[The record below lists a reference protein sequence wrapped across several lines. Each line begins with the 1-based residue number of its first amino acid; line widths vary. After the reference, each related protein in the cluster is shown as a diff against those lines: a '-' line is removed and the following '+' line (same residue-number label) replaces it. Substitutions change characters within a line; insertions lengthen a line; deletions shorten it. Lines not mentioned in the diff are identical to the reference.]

1 MKKTLTVCLL
11 AVVLALGAVLLAACD
26 PDKLPEGSVYYP
38 DSSGGGTGQSP
49 AASASNSALIGYSA
63 ASSVSALAVLGSGGA
78 ATASAET
85 YALDPDY
92 KVMFEEEFLKQLAV
106 IGSFIDRSGMS
117 VTQGASQKEGYD
129 HTLTVTTLLP
139 GGGETAF
146 VLDYKLTEHTGGSHA
161 YDDEFDLD
169 EERNFGLDGVMS
181 YDGATYAVTGKLETE
196 TEKNE
201 TERELELLAVGEGCC
216 ILLSYGS
223 EKEPGESEEEFE
235 YAFYNSERP
244 VGAPVEEYSI
254 ELGNEDGKEETEVAF
269 ISRADGGNWSD
280 IAVEYEAETLAS
292 GTVRLIIE
300 LKDLTDLT
308 ARRSARAVATAS
320 EEGGEFVFTFAAE
333 DNWNAFGEKIFGSAV

>member
-38 DSSGGGTGQSP
+38 DSPGGGTGQSP

-78 ATASAET
+78 ATASAEA

-92 KVMFEEEFLKQLAV
+92 KVMFEKEFLKQLAV

-117 VTQGASQKEGYD
+117 VTQGVSQKEGYD

-146 VLDYKLTEHTGGSHA
+146 VLDYKLTEHTGESRA
-161 YDDEFDLD
+161 YDDKFDLD
-169 EERNFGLDGVMS
+169 EEKNFGLDGVMN
-181 YDGATYAVTGKLETE
+181 YGGATYAVTGKLETE
-196 TEKNE
+196 TEKDE

-244 VGAPVEEYSI
+244 EGAPVEEYSI

-300 LKDLTDLT
+300 LIDLT
-308 ARRSARAVATAS
+308 AWRRARAVATAS

>member
-146 VLDYKLTEHTGGSHA
+146 VLDYNLTEHTGGSHA

-196 TEKNE
+196 TEKDE

-300 LKDLTDLT
+300 LKDLT
-308 ARRSARAVATAS
+308 APRSARAVATAS
-320 EEGGEFVFTFAAE
+320 EGGEFDFSFAAE

>member
-38 DSSGGGTGQSP
+38 DSPGDGTGQSP

-78 ATASAET
+78 ATASAEA

-139 GGGETAF
+139 GGGKTSF
-146 VLDYKLTEHTGGSHA
+146 VLDYKLTELTGESRAH
-161 YDDEFDLD
+161 DDEFDLD

-196 TEKNE
+196 TEKDE

-216 ILLSYGS
+216 ILLSYGN

-244 VGAPVEEYSI
+244 VGEPVEEYSI

-300 LKDLTDLT
+300 LKDLTAQRT
-308 ARRSARAVATAS
+308 ARAVATAS
-320 EEGGEFVFTFAAE
+320 EGGEFAFTFAAE

>member
-38 DSSGGGTGQSP
+38 DSPGGGTGQTP

-63 ASSVSALAVLGSGGA
+63 ASSVSALAVLGAGGA
-78 ATASAET
+78 ATASAEA

-117 VTQGASQKEGYD
+117 VTQGVSQKEGYD

-139 GGGETAF
+139 GGGETSF
-146 VLDYKLTEHTGGSHA
+146 VLDYKLTELTGESRAH
-161 YDDEFDLD
+161 DDKFDLD
-169 EERNFGLDGVMS
+169 EEKNFGLDGVMS
-181 YDGATYAVTGKLETE
+181 YGGATYAVTGKLETE
-196 TEKNE
+196 TEKDE

-216 ILLSYGS
+216 ISLSYGS

-235 YAFYNSERP
+235 YAFYSSERP

-254 ELGNEDGKEETEVAF
+254 ELGNEDDKEETEVAF

-300 LKDLTDLT
+300 LKDLTAQRT
-308 ARRSARAVATAS
+308 ARAVATAS
-320 EEGGEFVFTFAAE
+320 EGGEFVFTFAAE

>member
-1 MKKTLTVCLL
+1 MF
-11 AVVLALGAVLLAACD
+11 
-26 PDKLPEGSVYYP
+26 PESAQGVGV
-38 DSSGGGTGQSP
+38 SGI
-49 AASASNSALIGYSA
+49 LI
-63 ASSVSALAVLGSGGA
+63 LGSGGA

-117 VTQGASQKEGYD
+117 VTQGASQKEDYD

-146 VLDYKLTEHTGGSHA
+146 VLDYNLTELTGESRA
-161 YDDEFDLD
+161 YDDDEFDLD

-181 YDGATYAVTGKLETE
+181 YGGATYAVTGRLETE
-196 TEKNE
+196 TEKDE

-235 YAFYNSERP
+235 YAFYNSVRP
-244 VGAPVEEYSI
+244 EGEPVEEYSI
-254 ELGNEDGKEETEVAF
+254 ELGSEDGKEETEVAF
-269 ISRADGGNWSD
+269 LSRADSGNWSD

-320 EEGGEFVFTFAAE
+320 EGGEFVFTFAAE

>member
-38 DSSGGGTGQSP
+38 DSPGGGTGQSP

-78 ATASAET
+78 ATASAEA

-117 VTQGASQKEGYD
+117 VTQGVSQKEGYD

-139 GGGETAF
+139 GGETSF
-146 VLDYKLTEHTGGSHA
+146 VLDYKLTELTGESRA
-161 YDDEFDLD
+161 YDDKFDLD
-169 EERNFGLDGVMS
+169 EEKNFGLDGVMN
-181 YDGATYAVTGKLETE
+181 YGGATYAVTGKLETE
-196 TEKNE
+196 TEKDE
-201 TERELELLAVGEGCC
+201 TERELELLAVGEDCC

-254 ELGNEDGKEETEVAF
+254 GLGNEDGKEETEVAF

-300 LKDLTDLT
+300 LKDLTAQRT
-308 ARRSARAVATAS
+308 ARAVATAS
-320 EEGGEFVFTFAAE
+320 EGGEFAFTFAAE

>member
-38 DSSGGGTGQSP
+38 DSPGGGTGQSP

-139 GGGETAF
+139 GGGETSF
-146 VLDYKLTEHTGGSHA
+146 VLDYKLTELTGESRA
-161 YDDEFDLD
+161 YGDKFDLD
-169 EERNFGLDGVMS
+169 EEKNFGLDGVMS
-181 YDGATYAVTGKLETE
+181 YGGTTYAVTGRLETE
-196 TEKNE
+196 TEKDE

-244 VGAPVEEYSI
+244 EGAPVEEYSI
-254 ELGNEDGKEETEVAF
+254 ELGSEDGKEETEVAF

-292 GTVRLIIE
+292 GTVTLIIE
-300 LKDLTDLT
+300 LKDLT
-308 ARRSARAVATAS
+308 APRGARAVATAS
-320 EEGGEFVFTFAAE
+320 EGGDFAFTFAAE

>member
-26 PDKLPEGSVYYP
+26 PYKLPEGSVYYP
-38 DSSGGGTGQSP
+38 DSPGGGTGQSP

-78 ATASAET
+78 ATASAEA

-117 VTQGASQKEGYD
+117 VTQSVSQKEGYD

-139 GGGETAF
+139 GGGETSF
-146 VLDYKLTEHTGGSHA
+146 VLDYNELTGESRA
-161 YDDEFDLD
+161 YDDKFDLD
-169 EERNFGLDGVMS
+169 EERNFGLDGVMN

-196 TEKNE
+196 TEKDE

-244 VGAPVEEYSI
+244 EGAPVEEYSI

-292 GTVRLIIE
+292 GTVTLIIE
-300 LKDLTDLT
+300 LKDLT
-308 ARRSARAVATAS
+308 APRSARAVATAS
-320 EEGGEFVFTFAAE
+320 EGGEFAFTFAAE

>member
-49 AASASNSALIGYSA
+49 ASSASNSALIGYSA

-117 VTQGASQKEGYD
+117 VTQAASQKEHYD

-139 GGGETAF
+139 GGGETSF
-146 VLDYKLTEHTGGSHA
+146 VLDYKLTELTGESRA
-161 YDDEFDLD
+161 YDDDEFDLD
-169 EERNFGLDGVMS
+169 EEKNFGLDGVMS
-181 YDGATYAVTGKLETE
+181 YGGATYAVTGRLETE
-196 TEKNE
+196 TEKDE

-244 VGAPVEEYSI
+244 EGEPVEEYSI
-254 ELGNEDGKEETEVAF
+254 ELGSEDGKEETEVAF
-269 ISRADGGNWSD
+269 LSRADGGNWSG

-300 LKDLTDLT
+300 LKDLT

-320 EEGGEFVFTFAAE
+320 EGGEFVFTFAAE

>member
-38 DSSGGGTGQSP
+38 DSPGGGTGQSP

-139 GGGETAF
+139 GGGETSF
-146 VLDYKLTEHTGGSHA
+146 VLDYKLTELTGESRA
-161 YDDEFDLD
+161 YDDKFDLD
-169 EERNFGLDGVMS
+169 EEKNFGLDGVMS
-181 YDGATYAVTGKLETE
+181 YGGTTYAVTGRLETE
-196 TEKNE
+196 TEKDE

-244 VGAPVEEYSI
+244 EGAPVEEYSI
-254 ELGNEDGKEETEVAF
+254 ELGSEDGKEETEVAF

-292 GTVRLIIE
+292 GTVITLIIE
-300 LKDLTDLT
+300 LKDLT
-308 ARRSARAVATAS
+308 APRSARAVATAS
-320 EEGGEFVFTFAAE
+320 EGGEFAFTFAAE

>member
-38 DSSGGGTGQSP
+38 DSSGGGTGQTP

-129 HTLTVTTLLP
+129 HTLTVTTLLH

-146 VLDYKLTEHTGGSHA
+146 VLDYNLTEHTGGSRA

-169 EERNFGLDGVMS
+169 EERNFELDGVMS

-196 TEKNE
+196 TEKDE
-201 TERELELLAVGEGCC
+201 TERELKLLAVGEGCC

-292 GTVRLIIE
+292 GTVWLTIE
-300 LKDLTDLT
+300 LKDLT
-308 ARRSARAVATAS
+308 APRNARAVATAS
-320 EEGGEFVFTFAAE
+320 EGGEFDFSFAAE

>member
-38 DSSGGGTGQSP
+38 DSPGGGTGQSP

-78 ATASAET
+78 ATASAEA

-92 KVMFEEEFLKQLAV
+92 KVMFEKEFLKQLAV

-117 VTQGASQKEGYD
+117 VTQGVSQKEGYD

-139 GGGETAF
+139 GGGETSF
-146 VLDYKLTEHTGGSHA
+146 VLDYKLTELTGESRA
-161 YDDEFDLD
+161 YDDDKFDLD
-169 EERNFGLDGVMS
+169 EEKNFGLNGVMS
-181 YDGATYAVTGKLETE
+181 YDGATYTVTGRLETE
-196 TEKNE
+196 TEKDE
-201 TERELELLAVGEGCC
+201 TERELELLAVGEDCC

-269 ISRADGGNWSD
+269 ISRADGGSWSD

-300 LKDLTDLT
+300 LKDLT
-308 ARRSARAVATAS
+308 APRRTARAVATAS
-320 EEGGEFVFTFAAE
+320 EGGEFAFTFAAE

>member
-63 ASSVSALAVLGSGGA
+63 ASSVSALAVLGAGGA

-146 VLDYKLTEHTGGSHA
+146 VLDYNLTEHTGGSRA

-196 TEKNE
+196 TEKDE
-201 TERELELLAVGEGCC
+201 TERELELLAVGEDCC

-244 VGAPVEEYSI
+244 EGAPVEEYSI

-300 LKDLTDLT
+300 LKDLT
-308 ARRSARAVATAS
+308 APRSARAVATAS

>member
-26 PDKLPEGSVYYP
+26 PYKLPEGSVYYP
-38 DSSGGGTGQSP
+38 DSPGGGTGQSP

-63 ASSVSALAVLGSGGA
+63 ASSVSALTVLGSGGA
-78 ATASAET
+78 ATASAEA

-139 GGGETAF
+139 GGGETSF
-146 VLDYKLTEHTGGSHA
+146 VLDYKLTELTGESRA
-161 YDDEFDLD
+161 YDDKFDLD
-169 EERNFGLDGVMS
+169 EEKNFGLDGVMS
-181 YDGATYAVTGKLETE
+181 YGGATFAVTGKLETE
-196 TEKNE
+196 TEKDE
-201 TERELELLAVGEGCC
+201 TERELELLAVGEDCC

-244 VGAPVEEYSI
+244 EGAPVEEYSI
-254 ELGNEDGKEETEVAF
+254 ELGSEDGKEETEVAF

-292 GTVRLIIE
+292 GTVTLIIE
-300 LKDLTDLT
+300 LKDLT
-308 ARRSARAVATAS
+308 APRSARAVATAS
-320 EEGGEFVFTFAAE
+320 EGGEFAFTFAAE
-333 DNWNAFGEKIFGSAV
+333 DNWNAFGEKIFGSVV

>member
-38 DSSGGGTGQSP
+38 DSPGGGTGQSP

-139 GGGETAF
+139 GGGETSF
-146 VLDYKLTEHTGGSHA
+146 VLDYKLTELTGESRA
-161 YDDEFDLD
+161 YDDKFDLD
-169 EERNFGLDGVMS
+169 EEKNFGLDGVMS
-181 YDGATYAVTGKLETE
+181 YGGATYTVTGRLETE
-196 TEKNE
+196 TEKDE

-244 VGAPVEEYSI
+244 DGAPVEEYSI
-254 ELGNEDGKEETEVAF
+254 ELGSEDGKEETEVAF

-292 GTVRLIIE
+292 GTVTLIIE
-300 LKDLTDLT
+300 LKDLTSRCR
-308 ARRSARAVATAS
+308 ASAIATA
-320 EEGGEFVFTFAAE
+320 GTDGTFAFTFAAE

>member
-49 AASASNSALIGYSA
+49 AASARNSALIGYSA

-146 VLDYKLTEHTGGSHA
+146 VLDYKLTELTGESRAH
-161 YDDEFDLD
+161 DDEFDLD

-181 YDGATYAVTGKLETE
+181 YGGATYAVTGKLETE
-196 TEKNE
+196 TEKDE

-244 VGAPVEEYSI
+244 EGAPVEEYSI

-292 GTVRLIIE
+292 GTVTLIIE

-320 EEGGEFVFTFAAE
+320 EGGEFDFTFAAE
-333 DNWNAFGEKIFGSAV
+333 DNWNAFGKKIFGSAV

>member
-78 ATASAET
+78 ATASAEA

-139 GGGETAF
+139 GGGETSF
-146 VLDYKLTEHTGGSHA
+146 VLDYKLTELTGESRA
-161 YDDEFDLD
+161 YDDKFDLD
-169 EERNFGLDGVMS
+169 EEKNFGLDGVMS
-181 YDGATYAVTGKLETE
+181 YGGATYTVTGRLETE
-196 TEKNE
+196 TEKDE

-244 VGAPVEEYSI
+244 EGAPVEEYSI
-254 ELGNEDGKEETEVAF
+254 ELGSEDGKEETEVAF

-292 GTVRLIIE
+292 GTVTLIIE
-300 LKDLTDLT
+300 LKDLT
-308 ARRSARAVATAS
+308 AQHSARAVATAS
-320 EEGGEFVFTFAAE
+320 EGGEFAFTFAAE

>member
-38 DSSGGGTGQSP
+38 DSPGGGTEQSP

-85 YALDPDY
+85 CALDPDY

-139 GGGETAF
+139 GGGETSF
-146 VLDYKLTEHTGGSHA
+146 VLDYKLTELTGESRA
-161 YDDEFDLD
+161 YDDKFDLD
-169 EERNFGLDGVMS
+169 EEKNFGLDGVMS
-181 YDGATYAVTGKLETE
+181 YGGTTYAVTGRLETE
-196 TEKNE
+196 TEKDE

-244 VGAPVEEYSI
+244 EGAPVEEYSI
-254 ELGNEDGKEETEVAF
+254 ELGSEDGKEETEVAF

-292 GTVRLIIE
+292 GTVTLIIE
-300 LKDLTDLT
+300 LKDLT
-308 ARRSARAVATAS
+308 APRSARAVATAS
-320 EEGGEFVFTFAAE
+320 EGGEFAFTFAAE

>member
-38 DSSGGGTGQSP
+38 DSPGGGTGQSP

-139 GGGETAF
+139 GGGETSF
-146 VLDYKLTEHTGGSHA
+146 VLDYKLTELTGESRA
-161 YDDEFDLD
+161 YDDKFDLD
-169 EERNFGLDGVMS
+169 EEKNFGLNGVMS

-201 TERELELLAVGEGCC
+201 TERELELLAVGEDCC

-254 ELGNEDGKEETEVAF
+254 ELGSEDGKEETEVAF

-292 GTVRLIIE
+292 GTVTLIIE
-300 LKDLTDLT
+300 LKDLT
-308 ARRSARAVATAS
+308 APRSARAVATAS
-320 EEGGEFVFTFAAE
+320 EGGEFAFTFAAE
-333 DNWNAFGEKIFGSAV
+333 DNWNAFGEKIFGSVV

>member
-38 DSSGGGTGQSP
+38 DSPGGGTGQSP

-78 ATASAET
+78 ATASAEA

-139 GGGETAF
+139 GGGETSF
-146 VLDYKLTEHTGGSHA
+146 VLDYKLTELTGESRA
-161 YDDEFDLD
+161 YDDDEFDLD
-169 EERNFGLDGVMS
+169 EEKNFGLDGVMN

-196 TEKNE
+196 TEKDE

-244 VGAPVEEYSI
+244 EGAPVEEYSI

-300 LKDLTDLT
+300 LKDLTT
-308 ARRSARAVATAS
+308 ARHSARAVATAS
-320 EEGGEFVFTFAAE
+320 EGGEFAFTFAAE

>member
-38 DSSGGGTGQSP
+38 DSPGGGTGQSP

-139 GGGETAF
+139 GGGETSF
-146 VLDYKLTEHTGGSHA
+146 VLDYKLTELTGESRA
-161 YDDEFDLD
+161 YDDKFDLD
-169 EERNFGLDGVMS
+169 EEKNFGLDGVMS
-181 YDGATYAVTGKLETE
+181 YGGATYTVTGMLETE
-196 TEKNE
+196 TEKDE

-244 VGAPVEEYSI
+244 EGAPVEEYSI
-254 ELGNEDGKEETEVAF
+254 ELGSEDGKEETEVAF

-292 GTVRLIIE
+292 GTVTLIIE
-300 LKDLTDLT
+300 LKDLT
-308 ARRSARAVATAS
+308 APRSARAIATAS
-320 EEGGEFVFTFAAE
+320 EGGEFAFTFAAE

>member
-38 DSSGGGTGQSP
+38 DSPGGGTGQSP

-78 ATASAET
+78 ATASAEA

-117 VTQGASQKEGYD
+117 VTQSASQKEGYD

-139 GGGETAF
+139 GGGETSF
-146 VLDYKLTEHTGGSHA
+146 VLDYNELTGESRA
-161 YDDEFDLD
+161 YDDKFDLD
-169 EERNFGLDGVMS
+169 EERNFGLDGVMN

-196 TEKNE
+196 TEKDE

-244 VGAPVEEYSI
+244 IGAPVEEYSI

-300 LKDLTDLT
+300 LKDLTT
-308 ARRSARAVATAS
+308 ARHSARAVATAS
-320 EEGGEFVFTFAAE
+320 EGGEFAFTFAAE

>member
-38 DSSGGGTGQSP
+38 DSPGGGTEQIP

-78 ATASAET
+78 ATASAEA

-117 VTQGASQKEGYD
+117 VTQGVSQKEGYD

-139 GGGETAF
+139 GGGETSF
-146 VLDYKLTEHTGGSHA
+146 VLDYKLTELTGESRA
-161 YDDEFDLD
+161 YDDKFDLD
-169 EERNFGLDGVMS
+169 EEKNFGLDGVMS
-181 YDGATYAVTGKLETE
+181 YGGATFAVTGRLETE
-196 TEKNE
+196 TEKDE

-244 VGAPVEEYSI
+244 DGAPVEEYSI
-254 ELGNEDGKEETEVAF
+254 ELGSEDGKEETEVAF

-292 GTVRLIIE
+292 GTVTLIIE
-300 LKDLTDLT
+300 LKDLT
-308 ARRSARAVATAS
+308 APRSARAVATAS
-320 EEGGEFVFTFAAE
+320 EGGEFAFTFAAE

>member
-78 ATASAET
+78 ATASAEA

-92 KVMFEEEFLKQLAV
+92 KVMFEKEFLKQLAV
-106 IGSFIDRSGMS
+106 IGSFIDRTGMS
-117 VTQGASQKEGYD
+117 VTQGVSQKEGYD

-139 GGGETAF
+139 GGGETSF
-146 VLDYKLTEHTGGSHA
+146 VLDYKLTELTGESRAH
-161 YDDEFDLD
+161 DDKFDLD

-181 YDGATYAVTGKLETE
+181 YGGATYTVTGRLETE
-196 TEKNE
+196 TEKDE

-244 VGAPVEEYSI
+244 EGAPAEEYSI
-254 ELGNEDGKEETEVAF
+254 ELGSEDGKEETEVAF

-300 LKDLTDLT
+300 LKDLTAQRT
-308 ARRSARAVATAS
+308 ARAVATAS
-320 EEGGEFVFTFAAE
+320 EGGEFVFTFAAE